1 MPKVTNAFT
10 TYMAK
15 GNREDLANAIFNI
28 DPVDTIFISLS
39 DTRDISNVMFDWQT
53 EKLPAVNGSNAQV
66 EGFTA
71 VRGPATPTVRVG
83 NVAQLSERD
92 ATVSGTQQEADA
104 AGKGEGEMA
113 HQMALAGKAL
123 KRDMETILLS
133 ANPYNA
139 GADDTTPRTTRG
151 LEHWITTNAFYGA
164 TGANPVSAT
173 AVVTDGTPRAFT
185 EALLGDT
192 IQAAYDKGAEPDHL
206 LMGSYIKRVFSTF
219 EGRQQSRV
227 TVGPDTIVAAADF
240 YVSDFGELKA
250 YPSRYMRPRTLIGWD
265 PEYSK
270 IAYYRK
276 MVRKDLG
283 IIGDADTKL
292 LISEYGLQ
300 CSNEAAHFKIADLIT
315 SGPITLMAQGNNPAR
330 VIGGVTGVAATGDS
344 IAYNADGTPKAY
356 PPAADSPLG
365 PDGRLRIAT
374 PQGDVTNFDGT
385 TTGTVLSKEGDVVA
399 SPGAYTPVPY
409 AGLNPAEPPPPVE
422 PPTEPTRAKNGSTS
436 ASTKPAGGGK
446 PAGGSTSSSA
456 Y

>member
-66 EGFTA
+66 EGFTLTRSA
-71 VRGPATPTVRVG
+71 STPTVRVG

-92 ATVSGTQQEADA
+92 ATVSGTQNAADA

-133 ANPYNA
+133 AQPYNA
-139 GADDTTPRTTRG
+139 GADDTTPRATRG

-173 AVVTDGTPRAFT
+173 ATVTDGTPRAFT
-185 EALLGDT
+185 EAILGDA
-192 IQAAYDKGAEPDHL
+192 IQSAYDKGAEPDHL

-219 EGRQQSRV
+219 EGRSLSRV
-227 TVGPDTIVAAADF
+227 NIEPDQILASADF
-240 YVSDFGELKA
+240 YLSDFGELKA
-250 YPSRYMRPRTLIGWD
+250 YPSRYLRPRTVIGWD

-276 MVRKDLG
+276 MVRRDLG

-292 LISEYGLQ
+292 ILSEYGLQ
-300 CSNEAAHFKIADLIT
+300 VSNEAAHFKIADLIT
-315 SGPITLMAQGNNPAR
+315 SGPITLAARGNSPER
-330 VIGGVTGVAATGDS
+330 VIGGVTGMAATGETV
-344 IAYNADGTPKAY
+344 AYNADGSPRAAPDPTKPVEFTPA
-356 PPAADSPLG
+356 PL
-365 PDGRLRIAT
+365 
-374 PQGDVTNFDGT
+374 
-385 TTGTVLSKEGDVVA
+385 
-399 SPGAYTPVPY
+399 SPGLVATAEPVPDAVPR
-409 AGLNPAEPPPPVE
+409 AGENPADPPKEAAP
-422 PPTEPTRAKNGSTS
+422 AKNGGTQT
-436 ASTKPAGGGK
+436 AKPAGGGGK
-446 PAGGSTSSSA
+446 PGGSTAGSA

>member
-28 DPVDTIFISLS
+28 DPVDTIFITLS
-39 DTRDISNVMFDWQT
+39 ESRDISNVMFDWQT
-53 EKLPAVNGSNAQV
+53 EKLPAVNATNQQV
-66 EGFTA
+66 EGFTLA
-71 VRGPATPTVRVG
+71 RSASTPTVRVG

-92 ATVSGTQQEADA
+92 ATVSGTQQSADA

-123 KRDMETILLS
+123 KRDMETALLS
-133 ANPYNA
+133 PQPYNA
-139 GADDTTPRTTRG
+139 GADDTTPRATRG

-173 AVVTDGTPRAFT
+173 AVVTDGTPRALT
-185 EALLGDT
+185 EAMLGDA
-192 IQAAYDKGAEPDHL
+192 IQVSYDKGAEPDHL

-219 EGRQQSRV
+219 LGRTQSRV
-227 TVGPDTIVAAADF
+227 RVEPDQIVAAADF
-240 YVSDFGELKA
+240 YVSDFGEVKA

-283 IIGDADTKL
+283 IIGDADTKMI
-292 LISEYGLQ
+292 ISEYGLQ
-300 CSNEAAHFKIADLIT
+300 CSNEAAHFKIADLVT
-315 SGPITLMAQGNNPAR
+315 SGPITLAAQGPQEAR
-330 VIGGVTGVAATGDS
+330 VVGGVMGAAASGDS
-344 IAYNADGTPKAY
+344 IAYNADGTPKT
-356 PPAADSPLG
+356 PTQQQVPADSIGL
-365 PDGRLRIAT
+365 
-374 PQGDVTNFDGT
+374 
-385 TTGTVLSKEGDVVA
+385 
-399 SPGAYTPVPY
+399 SPGLVATGMQPPQPGAVPF
-409 AGLNPAEPPPPVE
+409 AGENPGGPGGGPSEPLPEPPPE
-422 PPTEPTRAKNGSTS
+422 RRNGN
-436 ASTKPAGGGK
+436 TKPTGGGGGGGGK
-446 PAGGSTSSSA
+446 PSSGA

>member
-28 DPVDTIFISLS
+28 DPVDTIFISMS

-53 EKLPAVNGSNAQV
+53 EKLPAVNGSNAMV

-71 VRGPATPTVRVG
+71 VRGPSTPTVRVG

-92 ATVSGTQQEADA
+92 ATVSGTQNAADA

-133 ANPYNA
+133 AQPYNA

-173 AVVTDGTPRAFT
+173 ATVTDGTPRAFT
-185 EALLGDT
+185 EAVLGDA
-192 IQAAYDKGAEPDHL
+192 IQSAYDKGAEPDHL

-219 EGRQQSRV
+219 EGRSASRINIE
-227 TVGPDTIVAAADF
+227 PDQILAAADF
-240 YVSDFGELKA
+240 YLSDFGELKA
-250 YPSRYMRPRTLIGWD
+250 YPSRYMRPRTVIGWD

-276 MVRKDLG
+276 MVRRDLG

-292 LISEYGLQ
+292 ILSEYGLQ
-300 CSNEAAHFKIADLIT
+300 MSNEAAHFKIADLIT
-315 SGPITLMAQGNNPAR
+315 SGPITLAARGGSPER
-330 VIGGVTGVAATGDS
+330 VIGGVTGMAASGETV
-344 IAYNADGTPKAY
+344 AYNADGTPKVVVSNA
-356 PPAADSPLG
+356 PAPVPVTLAPSEPVTEPAPL
-365 PDGRLRIAT
+365 
-374 PQGDVTNFDGT
+374 
-385 TTGTVLSKEGDVVA
+385 
-399 SPGAYTPVPY
+399 SPGLVAT
-409 AGLNPAEPPPPVE
+409 AAEPPGDAVPRAGENPADA
-422 PPTEPTRAKNGSTS
+422 PKAAAPAPAKNGGT
-436 ASTKPAGGGK
+436 AKPADKPPPIGGGGHR
-446 PAGGSTSSSA
+446 PSGSTGSA